1 MDKFRK
7 KREIMALDLTPLI
20 DVVFLLLIF
29 FMVSTTFNKY
39 GDIEIEIPSSNLEE
53 KQSKKLP
60 VELIIDKNGKYFLSI
75 KGKVSEIDFQ
85 NIGSLLKEVDTVS
98 VTGDK
103 ELKYQLIVSTITTL
117 KKEGIKNIGI
127 NFCEEAKQ

>member
-53 KQSKKLP
+53 KQSKNLP